1 LRIMLETDLKT
12 EIHPTAIVHPEAIL
26 EPGVRVGAF
35 CVVEQDVRIGTGT
48 TLEVGAQVKRF
59 TTLGQENRV
68 GSYAILGGEP
78 MDLKFKGEVS
88 HLEVGDRNT
97 IREFST
103 IHRGTAAAGATRIGN
118 DNFIMAYVHITHDCQ
133 VGNHCI
139 IPNAMQMAGHV
150 VVEDFVTFGA
160 TVGIHQFCRI
170 GAYSMIGMNSKVT
183 KDILPFSLADG
194 HPAAHFYINKVGLER
209 RGFSAADRDILGRAF
224 RALRAGKGEA
234 ALEEL
239 AVQSVYVSRLLE
251 FMRTPSARGMSDF
264 ARK

>member
-1 LRIMLETDLKT
+1 MLETDLKT
-12 EIHPTAIVHPEAIL
+12 EIHSTAIVHPDAIL

-35 CVVEQDVRIGTGT
+35 CIVEEGVRIGAGT
-48 TLEVGAQVKRF
+48 TLEVGAQIKRF
-59 TTLGQENRV
+59 TTLGRENRI

-78 MDLKFKGEVS
+78 MDLKFRGEVS
-88 HLEVGDRNT
+88 ALEIGDRNT

-103 IHRGTAAAGATRIGN
+103 IHRGTAAAGSTRVGN

-133 VGNHCI
+133 VGNSCI

-170 GAYSMIGMNSKVT
+170 GTHSMVGMNSKVT

-209 RGFSAADRDILGRAF
+209 RGFSASERDALGRAF
-224 RALRAGKGEA
+224 RSLRAGKGEA
-234 ALEEL
+234 ALEDI
-239 AVQSVYVSRLLE
+239 ASQSAHVGRLLE
-251 FMRTPSARGMSDF
+251 FMRTPSARGISDF